1 MVVRRELL
9 RGLERLNATTTVLQ
23 RARLADPLG
32 GMWEAADVQWWW
44 RRPRATDELA
54 LPVWFDEVG
63 PVAAAGLT
71 AWDDTWQADVFAVPS
86 IVDEEDVWA
95 ATLEAT
101 AGHRGEAL
109 QVLVREDDAP
119 LADLAIQSGFAMTD
133 ELSGTTWMDADQR
146 PPVAQ
151 VDGFAIVDRV
161 TRADRPHPMIAR
173 NGELVEPR
181 LRQCSLYDPTL
192 DLAVEDADGRV
203 AGYALFWFDHTT
215 LVGLLEPMRVEDEY
229 QRRGLARM
237 LLTNGLDR
245 LARKGARRLK
255 VGFET
260 DAARNLYLGAGFV
273 QTSVD
278 RLLIRPAPH
287 EPSRAVT
294 LPVRRIPLAL
304 SLPGAGQGGR
314 RPLELLPRVIGA
326 PNERSR
332 LDVRDAEGLTDT
344 LVVGE
349 LIGRHPA
356 IHREVERRGLQV
368 LADRHEVASGVAEVG
383 QRVCHLRRLFSPIP
397 RMRFDFVICPGAQAL
412 GHPHHARVSGRT
424 RTPDGC
430 GRADA
435 GRFPGCAR
443 TRQARH
449 RSPSRCHVHRP

>member
-1 MVVRRELL
+1 MVLVRRELL
-9 RGLERLNATTTVLQ
+9 RGLGRLNATTTVLQ

-44 RRPRATDELA
+44 RRPRATDELV

-71 AWDDTWQADVFAVPS
+71 AWGDTWPADVFALPS

-101 AGHRGEAL
+101 AGHRGETL
-109 QVLVREDDAP
+109 QVLVCGDNAP

-133 ELSGTTWMDADQR
+133 ELSGTAWMDADQR
-146 PPVAQ
+146 QPAAQ

-161 TRADRPHPMIAR
+161 TRADGPHPMIAR
-173 NGELVEPR
+173 NGELIEPR

-203 AGYALFWFDHTT
+203 AGYALFWFDRTT

-229 QRRGLARM
+229 QRRGLDRM

-260 DAARNLYLGAGFV
+260 DAARNLYLGTGFV
-273 QTSVD
+273 QTSID

-287 EPSRAVT
+287 EQCG
-294 LPVRRIPLAL
+294 LPPL
-304 SLPGAGQGGR
+304 P
-314 RPLELLPRVIGA
+314 
-326 PNERSR
+326 
-332 LDVRDAEGLTDT
+332 
-344 LVVGE
+344 
-349 LIGRHPA
+349 
-356 IHREVERRGLQV
+356 
-368 LADRHEVASGVAEVG
+368 
-383 QRVCHLRRLFSPIP
+383 
-397 RMRFDFVICPGAQAL
+397 
-412 GHPHHARVSGRT
+412 
-424 RTPDGC
+424 
-430 GRADA
+430 
-435 GRFPGCAR
+435 
-443 TRQARH
+443 
-449 RSPSRCHVHRP
+449 